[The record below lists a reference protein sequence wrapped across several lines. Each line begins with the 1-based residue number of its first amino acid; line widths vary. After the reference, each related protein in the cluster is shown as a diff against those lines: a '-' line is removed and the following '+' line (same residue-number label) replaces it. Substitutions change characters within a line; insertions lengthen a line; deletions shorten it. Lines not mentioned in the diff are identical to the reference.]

1 MPSAEY
7 LITFTIAAAFLTIVP
22 GLDSALVMRTAT
34 VESARRALFA
44 GLGIAAGCIGWA
56 AIVGAG
62 LGALLAASEIAYTA
76 LKWCGA
82 LYLFY
87 LGVKLI
93 RSPRKSLDEAPESN
107 DKGAGSGWFLRGF
120 LTNMLNPKVGVFYVS
135 FLPQFIPAGAH
146 AFLSSLLLGSIHGAL
161 GVIWFTIL
169 IAATQPVARVLR
181 KPAVLQWLD
190 RLTGGVFI
198 AFGVRLLVSEQ
209 R

>member
-1 MPSAEY
+1 MPPTEY
-7 LITFTIAAAFLTIVP
+7 LVAFTIAAAFLTIVP
-22 GLDSALVMRTAT
+22 GLDTALVMRTAT
-34 VESARRALFA
+34 VETAQRALFA
-44 GLGIAAGCIGWA
+44 GLGVAMGCIGWG

-82 LYLFY
+82 LYLFH

-93 RSPRKSLDEAPESN
+93 GSPRQTLDAAPELGKETS
-107 DKGAGSGWFLRGF
+107 KVGWFWRGF

-135 FLPQFIPAGAH
+135 FLPQFIPADAF
-146 AFLSSLLLGSIHGAL
+146 AFLSSILLATIHAGL
-161 GVIWFTIL
+161 GVIFFIAI
-169 IAATQPVARVLR
+169 IAATQPIAKAIK

-190 RLTGGVFI
+190 RITGGIFV
-198 AFGVRLLVSEQ
+198 AFGIRLLLSEQ